1 MRANVTFPVGNI
13 ALVEKADKDYGVFDA
28 VFSGIAGKAKNFV
41 ECTKLLINNRLGAC
55 VSVHRI
61 KSVYPSEMFEHIGF
75 AEEPKERTIN
85 RTLERM
91 GKKEPFILENYQN
104 LLVKHNLVSKEQ
116 FTDFSSGSF
125 EGKNAELGALGYSRD
140 HKPGNKQL
148 TFGISTGINGIP
160 TALTIQKGNVQDKKH
175 MKFMLKTVG
184 KVLAKGSLLIFDCGA
199 NTKANKAKIIKMGY
213 DYLTLKAKKRAAYS
227 RYLKAFREQKKEAIE
242 ISGVLYECV
251 KIIEGNEVVY
261 IFFSEKLRDEQIRK
275 RKKKFKK
282 ELEKNDSKLR
292 KVKKGKE
299 LAKYPS
305 KEGYIIA
312 KGEIQKTLEEIE
324 NPYLTGL
331 EGYFILESS
340 VDAKP
345 EKILKL
351 YKERD
356 KAEKLIRNMK
366 EGTELTPI
374 RHWSKYALIG
384 YLLIIFL
391 ANFLIN
397 LTLFLAQKPIVRNVK
412 LLKKYLNNLT
422 LTVVY
427 PPNGFKFRILSNIS
441 EEITSILGA
450 FVRNYEDKSL
460 KLRW

>member
-1 MRANVTFPVGNI
+1 MRANVTFPIGNI
-13 ALVEKADKDYGVFDA
+13 ALVDKIDKNYGFFDSL
-28 VFSGIAGKAKNFV
+28 FSGISGRFKDIV
-41 ECTKLLINNRLGAC
+41 QYTKLLIYNRMGEC
-55 VSVHRI
+55 VSVHKI
-61 KSVYPSEMFEHIGF
+61 KSIYPTETFGYLGF
-75 AEEPKERTIN
+75 NGDPKERTIN
-85 RTLERM
+85 RTLERL

-104 LLVKHNLVSKEQ
+104 LLKKHNLVSMDQ
-116 FTDFSSGSF
+116 FVDFSSGSF
-125 EGKNAELGALGYSRD
+125 EGNNAELGAFGYSRD

-160 TALTIQKGNVQDKKH
+160 TALTIQRGNVQDKKH

-199 NTKANKAKIIKMGY
+199 NTKANKTKIIKMGY
-213 DYLTLKAKKRAAYS
+213 GYLTLKAKKRTTYAKYIK
-227 RYLKAFREQKKEAIE
+227 LFKENKPEKITVN
-242 ISGVLYECV
+242 GVNYMCV
-251 KIIEGNEVVY
+251 KITEGCEANY
-261 IFFSEKLRDEQIRK
+261 IFFSEKLRDEQVRK

-282 ELEKNDSKLR
+282 ELEKNDLKLR
-292 KVKKGKE
+292 KVKNGKE
-299 LAKYPS
+299 LAKYIS
-305 KEGYIIA
+305 KEGYIVA
-312 KGEIQKTLEEIE
+312 KGSIQKTLDEVE

-340 VDAKP
+340 VDTEP
-345 EKILKL
+345 EKIIRL
-351 YKERD
+351 YKDRD

-391 ANFLIN
+391 TNFLIN
-397 LTLFLAQKPIVRNVK
+397 LTLYLAKNPIVRNVK

-427 PPNGFKFRILSNIS
+427 PKDKFKFWILANIS
-441 EEITSILGA
+441 EEIKSILGD
-450 FVRNYEDKSL
+450 FIYNYEDKSL
-460 KLRW
+460 KMRW

>member
-1 MRANVTFPVGNI
+1 MKENVTFPVGNL
-13 ALVEKADKDYGVFDA
+13 ALVEKIDKDYGVFDA
-28 VFSGIAGKAKNFV
+28 VLSGVAGKAKNLTKYV
-41 ECTKLLINNRLGAC
+41 KLLICNRLGSC

-61 KSVYPSEMFEHIGF
+61 KSIYPSEMFKHIGF
-75 AEEPKERTIN
+75 AEDPKERTIN
-85 RTLERM
+85 RTLERL

-104 LLVKHNLVSKEQ
+104 LLKKHNLISKEQ

-184 KVLAKGSLLIFDCGA
+184 KVLAKNSLLIFDCGA
-199 NTKANKAKIIKMGY
+199 NTKANKAKIRKMGY
-213 DYLTLKAKKRAAYS
+213 SYLTLKAKKRSAYAKYIKS
-227 RYLKAFREQKKEAIE
+227 FNEKKHEKIVAN
-242 ISGVLYECV
+242 GVIYECV
-251 KIIEGNEVVY
+251 KIAEENETNYV
-261 IFFSEKLRDEQIRK
+261 FFSEKLRDDQVRK
-275 RKKKFKK
+275 RIKKFKK
-282 ELEKNDSKLR
+282 ELDKNDSKIR

-299 LAKYPS
+299 LAKYVS

-312 KGEIQKTLEEIE
+312 KGEIQKTLDEIK

-340 VDAKP
+340 VDTEP

-397 LTLFLAQKPIVRNVK
+397 LTLFLASKPIVRNVK

-422 LTVVY
+422 LTVIY
-427 PPNGFKFRILSNIS
+427 PKNKFKLTVLSNIS
-441 EEITSILGA
+441 EEIRSILGD
-450 FVRNYEDKSL
+450 FVRNYGDKSL
-460 KLRW
+460 NLRW

>member
-1 MRANVTFPVGNI
+1 MKENVTFPVGNI
-13 ALVEKADKDYGVFDA
+13 ALVEKIDKDYGVFDA
-28 VFSGIAGKAKNFV
+28 VFSGVAGKAKDLKKHA
-41 ECTKLLINNRLGAC
+41 KLLVVNRLGAC

-61 KSVYPSEMFEHIGF
+61 KSVYPSEMFERIGF
-75 AEEPKERTIN
+75 AEDPKERTIN
-85 RTLERM
+85 RTLERI

-104 LLVKHNLVSKEQ
+104 LLVKHKLVSKEQ
-116 FTDFSSGSF
+116 FPDFSSGSF

-148 TFGISTGINGIP
+148 TFGICTGINGIP

-184 KVLAKGSLLIFDCGA
+184 KVLAKGSMLIFDCGA
-199 NTKANKAKIIKMGY
+199 NTKKNKEKIRKQKY
-213 DYLTLKAKKRAAYS
+213 HYLTLAAKKRSAYAK
-227 RYLKAFREQKKEAIE
+227 YIKLFMGKKHE
-242 ISGVLYECV
+242 IIVANGVTYECV
-251 KIIEGNEVVY
+251 KITEEGETKY
-261 IFFSEKLRDEQIRK
+261 IFFSEKLRDDQIRK

-282 ELEKNDSKLR
+282 ELDKNDSKLR

-299 LAKYPS
+299 LAKFVS

-312 KGEIQKTLEEIE
+312 KGEIQKTLEEIK

-340 VDAKP
+340 VDTEP
-345 EKILKL
+345 EKILVL

-397 LTLFLAQKPIVRNVK
+397 LTLFLAPKPIVRNVK

-422 LTVVY
+422 LTVIY
-427 PPNGFKFRILSNIS
+427 PKNKFKLAVLSNIS
-441 EEITSILGA
+441 EEIRSILGD
-450 FVRNYEDKSL
+450 FIRNYGDRTMD
-460 KLRW
+460 LRF